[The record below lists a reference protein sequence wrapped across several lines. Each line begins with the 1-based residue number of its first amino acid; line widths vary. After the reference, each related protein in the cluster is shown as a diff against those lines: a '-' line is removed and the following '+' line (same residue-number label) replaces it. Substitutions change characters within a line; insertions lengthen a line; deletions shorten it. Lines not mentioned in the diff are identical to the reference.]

1 VEQWESAIGFAMSL
15 STHEISTE
23 RKEMKDLRVTD
34 FGAAHVCR
42 KRLDFGAAHVCR
54 KRLRNPPVGA
64 TVWDCRTATRMMS
77 NSMKSIA

>member
-42 KRLDFGAAHVCR
+42 KRL
-54 KRLRNPPVGA
+54 RNPPVGA
-64 TVWDCRTATRMMS
+64 TVWDCRTATCVMS